1 MVYLDSTLCLEYS
14 ELVPVVMNR
23 DNFYHHRGNGNL
35 VTHGVGGNG
44 RNVLI
49 EYESMP
55 HKYKD
60 AAKEYYGCPYIYAS
74 KQPILQSLEFDNKA
88 QAYYQGYSLPNGTK
102 LPSSNFNLNGKK
114 QINYVQRYTE
124 CATWLNMLIRLIND
138 KTALKRELNIS
149 VGKFWETACDM
160 IKTKKVNLPATPK
173 RLKIKIKDYQLGGY
187 EALIEKHKFGNSY
200 SKKVVGEVAEAL
212 LKQLLSLRNKH
223 ADTTITEEYNKWA
236 ISEGLKPITPE
247 AVGYWRKKWH
257 NELILERDG
266 ISKTYTKL
274 SKQGKRK
281 RPSAPLL
288 LINSD
293 DNVMD
298 IYFKAPSTDWFRP
311 VLYVVIDTFN
321 DYILGY
327 AMGASVT
334 KELVKE
340 AYRNANRHV
349 MELTGASYSWQ
360 QLQTDRWALDAKQT
374 TEIGQFYKSMGVSTP
389 AGLNNSQAKYVE
401 RSFGTVWHTMLKKL
415 FPNNYSGHNLT
426 AKQKLN
432 PDQLKP
438 AYFPLIDDAA
448 EQVDLF
454 IQAMRQTKRTK
465 CDLTRQQE
473 WLKAFNESPKSQSK
487 LLSPEMRLQ
496 IFGKRHNYT
505 NRITSSGLTPT
516 LLGKERV
523 YELKQ
528 ATIFEHIDK
537 QVQIIYDDKD
547 LSTVLVTDGKGL
559 RFLASEYKLL
569 PSAIADYEI
578 GDKKRIEN
586 LLLEKKT
593 LQPIIQARIESR
605 KEVLQ
610 RAQINAESRLQAGVL
625 VKEITHKDQMLI
637 TAANNGAAVDAKV
650 DNDEAVDIYASIL
663 NRD

>member
-1 MVYLDSTLCLEYS
+1 M
-14 ELVPVVMNR
+14 
-23 DNFYHHRGNGNL
+23 
-35 VTHGVGGNG
+35 
-44 RNVLI
+44 
-49 EYESMP
+49 
-55 HKYKD
+55 
-60 AAKEYYGCPYIYAS
+60 
-74 KQPILQSLEFDNKA
+74 
-88 QAYYQGYSLPNGTK
+88 
-102 LPSSNFNLNGKK
+102 
-114 QINYVQRYTE
+114 
-124 CATWLNMLIRLIND
+124 
-138 KTALKRELNIS
+138 
-149 VGKFWETACDM
+149 
-160 IKTKKVNLPATPK
+160 
-173 RLKIKIKDYQLGGY
+173 
-187 EALIEKHKFGNSY
+187 
-200 SKKVVGEVAEAL
+200 
-212 LKQLLSLRNKH
+212 
-223 ADTTITEEYNKWA
+223 A

-298 IYFKAPSTDWFRP
+298 IYFRAPSNDWFRP
-311 VLYVVIDTFN
+311 VLYIVIDTFN

-349 MELTGASYSWQ
+349 MELTGASYCWQ

-374 TEIGQFYKSMGVSTP
+374 TEIGQFYKSMGTSTP
-389 AGLNNSQAKYVE
+389 AGLKNSQAKYIE

-426 AKQKLN
+426 AKQKLS
-432 PDQLKP
+432 PDKLKP
-438 AYFPLIDDAA
+438 AYFPDYADAA

-454 IQAMRQTKRTK
+454 IQAMRQTKRTN
-465 CDLTRQQE
+465 CELTRQQE
-473 WLKAFNESPKSQSK
+473 WLKAFNESPKAQSK

-523 YELKQ
+523 YELSQ

-537 QVQIIYDDKD
+537 QVQIIYDDHD

-559 RFLASEYKLL
+559 RFLANEYKLL
-569 PSAIADYEI
+569 PSAIADYEA
-578 GDKKRIEN
+578 GDKNRIK
-586 LLLEKKT
+586 LLLEEKKT

-605 KEVLQ
+605 KGVLE
-610 RAQINAESRLQAGVL
+610 RANIDAESRLQAGVL

-637 TAANNGAAVDAKV
+637 TAVNNGAAVDAKV
-650 DNDEAVDIYASIL
+650 NNDEAIDIYASML